1 MAAAIL
7 ALFVLT
13 FARVY
18 LDLKFRRS
26 LRREAPQVFEKLVG
40 SRARG
45 AFLSRA
51 PIETMRMMLLRSYRT
66 QLADYPV
73 SRAWASWISF
83 VDWAL
88 IALAAA
94 FMVAALVDA
103 G

>member
-26 LRREAPQVFEKLVG
+26 LRREAPHDFERLAG
-40 SRARG
+40 PRARR

-51 PIETMRMMLLRSYRT
+51 PLESMRMMLLRAYRT
-66 QLADYPV
+66 ELADYPV

-88 IALAAA
+88 VALAAA
-94 FMVAALVDA
+94 FMAAALMDA